1 MEDMTRAEL
10 EALGLTKEQIDSV
23 MGING
28 NDIEKVKT
36 KLTDAEKEAKTLK
49 EQIKDRDKQLN
60 DLKNSKEDLEGLKSQ
75 IEALQKDNKA
85 KDEQYK
91 AEIRNLKV
99 NSAVEAALTGA
110 KAKNLT
116 AVKALL
122 KDIDKA
128 ELLEDGTV
136 KGLKEQIEALKKAD
150 DSKFL
155 FDIDVATPQ
164 TPKGATPAS
173 SPKASATGITK
184 EQFNK
189 MGYRERLDL
198 FNNDPTTYNSLM
210 GEN

>member
-1 MEDMTRAEL
+1 MTRAEL

-36 KLTDAEKEAKTLK
+36 KLTEAEKEAETLK
-49 EQIKDRDKQLN
+49 EQIKDRDKQFN
-60 DLKNSKEDLEGLKSQ
+60 DLKNSKEDLDGLKSQ

-91 AEIRNLKV
+91 AEIRNLRV
-99 NSAVEAALTGA
+99 NSAVDAALTGA
-110 KAKNLT
+110 KAKNHT

-122 KDIDKA
+122 KDLDKA

-136 KGLKEQIEALKKAD
+136 KGLKEQIEALTKAD

-155 FDIDVATPQ
+155 FDIETAPQ

-189 MGYRERLDL
+189 MGYRDRLEL

>member
-1 MEDMTRAEL
+1 MTRAEL

-36 KLTDAEKEAKTLK
+36 KLTEAEKEAESLK

-60 DLKNSKEDLEGLKSQ
+60 DLKNSKEDLDGLKSQ
-75 IEALQKDNKA
+75 IETLQKDNKA

-99 NSAVEAALTGA
+99 SSAVDAALTGA
-110 KAKNLT
+110 KAKNHT

-122 KDIDKA
+122 KDLDKA

-136 KGLKEQIEALKKAD
+136 KGLKEQIEALTKAD

-155 FDIDVATPQ
+155 FDIETAPQ

-173 SPKASATGITK
+173 SPKASATDITK

>member
-1 MEDMTRAEL
+1 MTRAEL
-10 EALGLTKEQIDSV
+10 EALGLTKEQIDSI

-36 KLTDAEKEAKTLK
+36 KLTEAEKEADTLK

-60 DLKNSKEDLEGLKSQ
+60 DLKNSKEDLEGLKSR
-75 IEALQKDNKA
+75 IETLQKDNKA

-99 NSAVEAALTGA
+99 NSAVDAALTGA
-110 KAKNLT
+110 KAKNHT

-122 KDIDKA
+122 KDLDKA

-136 KGLKEQIEALKKAD
+136 KGLKEQIEALTKAD

-155 FDIDVATPQ
+155 FDIETMPQ
-164 TPKGATPAS
+164 TPKGATPAGS
-173 SPKASATGITK
+173 KSMGNTGVDTS
-184 EQFNK
+184 K
-189 MGYRERLDL
+189 M
-198 FNNDPTTYNSLM
+198 TYSQLAKYLA
-210 GEN
+210 ENPDAKID

>member
-36 KLTDAEKEAKTLK
+36 KLTEAEKEADTLK

-75 IEALQKDNKA
+75 IETLQKDNKA

-99 NSAVEAALTGA
+99 NSAVDVALTGA

-122 KDIDKA
+122 KDLDKA

-136 KGLKEQIEALKKAD
+136 KGLKEQIEALTKAD

-155 FDIDVATPQ
+155 FDIEATPQ
-164 TPKGATPAS
+164 TPKGATPVS
-173 SPKASATGITK
+173 SPKTSATGITR

-189 MGYRERLDL
+189 MGYRDRLEL

>member
-1 MEDMTRAEL
+1 MTRAEL

-23 MGING
+23 MDING

-36 KLTDAEKEAKTLK
+36 KLTDAEKEAETLK

-85 KDEQYK
+85 KDDQYK

-116 AVKALL
+116 ATKALL
-122 KDIDKA
+122 KDLDKA

-136 KGLKEQIEALKKAD
+136 KGLKEQIEALTKAD
-150 DSKFL
+150 DTKFL
-155 FDIDVATPQ
+155 FDIETMPQ
-164 TPKGATPAS
+164 TPKGATPAGG
-173 SPKASATGITK
+173 K
-184 EQFNK
+184 K
-189 MGYRERLDL
+189 MGGTGVDISKM
-198 FNNDPTTYNSLM
+198 TYSELAKFM
-210 GEN
+210 AENPDVKID

>member
-1 MEDMTRAEL
+1 MTRPEL

-36 KLTDAEKEAKTLK
+36 KLTESTKEIETLK
-49 EQIKDRDKQLN
+49 GQVKDRDKQLN
-60 DLKNSKEDLEGLKSQ
+60 DLKNSKEDLEGLKTQ
-75 IEALQKDNKA
+75 IETLQADNKA
-85 KDEQYK
+85 KDDQYK
-91 AEIRNLKV
+91 AEIKSLKV

-122 KDIDKA
+122 KDLDKA

-136 KGLKEQIEALKKAD
+136 KGLKEQIEALAKAED
-150 DSKFL
+150 TKFL
-155 FDIDVATPQ
+155 FDTEPITQ
-164 TPKGATPAS
+164 TPKGATPAGS
-173 SPKASATGITK
+173 TKSSATGITK

-189 MGYRERLDL
+189 MGYLERVNL
-198 FNNDPTTYNSLM
+198 FNNDPTTYNSLI

>member
-1 MEDMTRAEL
+1 MTRAEL

-36 KLTDAEKEAKTLK
+36 KLTEAEKEADTLK

-75 IEALQKDNKA
+75 IETLQKDNKA

-99 NSAVEAALTGA
+99 NSAVDAALTGA
-110 KAKNLT
+110 KAKNHT

-122 KDIDKA
+122 KDLDKA

-136 KGLKEQIEALKKAD
+136 KGLKEQIEALTKAD

-155 FDIDVATPQ
+155 FDIETAPQ

>member
-1 MEDMTRAEL
+1 MTRAEL

-36 KLTDAEKEAKTLK
+36 KLTDAEKESETLK

-75 IEALQKDNKA
+75 IETLQKDNKA

-91 AEIRNLKV
+91 AEIRNLRV
-99 NSAVEAALTGA
+99 NSAVDAALTGA
-110 KAKNLT
+110 KAKNHT

-122 KDIDKA
+122 KDLDKA

-136 KGLKEQIEALKKAD
+136 KGLKEQIEALTKAD

-155 FDIDVATPQ
+155 FDIETAPQ

-189 MGYRERLDL
+189 MGYRDRLEL

>member
-10 EALGLTKEQIDSV
+10 EALGLIKEQIDSV

-36 KLTDAEKEAKTLK
+36 KLTEAEKEAESLK

-60 DLKNSKEDLEGLKSQ
+60 DLKNSKEDLDGLKSQ
-75 IEALQKDNKA
+75 IETLQKDNKA

-99 NSAVEAALTGA
+99 SSAVDAALTGA
-110 KAKNLT
+110 KAKNHT

-122 KDIDKA
+122 KDLDKA

-136 KGLKEQIEALKKAD
+136 KGLKEQIEALTKAD

-155 FDIDVATPQ
+155 FDIETAPQ

-173 SPKASATGITK
+173 SPKASATGITR

-189 MGYRERLDL
+189 MGYRDRLEL

>member
-36 KLTDAEKEAKTLK
+36 KLTEAEKEAETLK

-60 DLKNSKEDLEGLKSQ
+60 DLKNSKEDLDGLKSQ
-75 IEALQKDNKA
+75 IETLQKDNKA

-99 NSAVEAALTGA
+99 SSAVDAALTGA
-110 KAKNLT
+110 KAKNHT

-122 KDIDKA
+122 KALDKA

-136 KGLKEQIEALKKAD
+136 KGLKEQIEALTKAD

-155 FDIDVATPQ
+155 FDIETAPQ

>member
-1 MEDMTRAEL
+1 MTRAEL
-10 EALGLTKEQIDSV
+10 EALGLAKEQIDSV

-36 KLTDAEKEAKTLK
+36 KLTEAEKEAETLK

-60 DLKNSKEDLEGLKSQ
+60 DLKNSKEDLDGLKSQ
-75 IEALQKDNKA
+75 IETLQKDNKA

-99 NSAVEAALTGA
+99 NSAVDAALTGA
-110 KAKNLT
+110 KAKNHT

-122 KDIDKA
+122 KDLDKA

-136 KGLKEQIEALKKAD
+136 KGLKEQIEALIKAD

-155 FDIDVATPQ
+155 FDIDVVTPQ

-173 SPKASATGITK
+173 SPKASATGITR

-189 MGYRERLDL
+189 MGYRDRLEL

>member
-1 MEDMTRAEL
+1 MTRAEL

-23 MGING
+23 MEING
-28 NDIEKVKT
+28 NDIEKVKA
-36 KLTDAEKEAKTLK
+36 KLTETEKETETLK

-75 IEALQKDNKA
+75 IETLQKDNKA

-99 NSAVEAALTGA
+99 NSAVDAALTGA

-122 KDIDKA
+122 KDLDKV

-136 KGLKEQIEALKKAD
+136 KGLKEQIDALTKAD
-150 DSKFL
+150 DTKFL
-155 FDIDVATPQ
+155 FDIETTPQ
-164 TPKGATPAS
+164 TPKGATPAGG
-173 SPKASATGITK
+173 K
-184 EQFNK
+184 K
-189 MGYRERLDL
+189 MGGTGVDISKM
-198 FNNDPTTYNSLM
+198 TYSELAKFM
-210 GEN
+210 AENPDVKID

>member
-1 MEDMTRAEL
+1 MTRAEL

-36 KLTDAEKEAKTLK
+36 KLTEAEKEADTLK
-49 EQIKDRDKQLN
+49 EPIKDRDKQLN
-60 DLKNSKEDLEGLKSQ
+60 DLKNSKEDLDGLKSQ
-75 IEALQKDNKA
+75 IETLQKDNKA

-99 NSAVEAALTGA
+99 NSAVDAALTGA
-110 KAKNLT
+110 KAKNHT

-122 KDIDKA
+122 KDLDKA

-136 KGLKEQIEALKKAD
+136 KGLKEQIEALTKAD

-155 FDIDVATPQ
+155 FDIETAPQ

-173 SPKASATGITK
+173 SPKASATVITK

-189 MGYRERLDL
+189 MGYRDRLEL

>member
-1 MEDMTRAEL
+1 MTRAEL
-10 EALGLTKEQIDSV
+10 EALGLTKEQIDSI

-36 KLTDAEKEAKTLK
+36 KLTEAEKEADTLK

-75 IEALQKDNKA
+75 IETLQKDNKA

-99 NSAVEAALTGA
+99 NSAVDAALTGA
-110 KAKNLT
+110 KAKNHT

-122 KDIDKA
+122 KDLDKA

-136 KGLKEQIEALKKAD
+136 KGLKEQIEALTKAD

-155 FDIDVATPQ
+155 FDIETMPQ
-164 TPKGATPAS
+164 TPKGATPAGS
-173 SPKASATGITK
+173 KSMGNTGVDTS
-184 EQFNK
+184 K
-189 MGYRERLDL
+189 M
-198 FNNDPTTYNSLM
+198 TYSQLAKYLA
-210 GEN
+210 ENPDAKID

>member
-1 MEDMTRAEL
+1 MTRAEL

-36 KLTDAEKEAKTLK
+36 KLTDAEKESETLK

-75 IEALQKDNKA
+75 IETLQKDNKA
-85 KDEQYK
+85 KDDQYK

-110 KAKNLT
+110 KAKNHT
-116 AVKALL
+116 AVKALI

-136 KGLKEQIEALKKAD
+136 KGLKEQIEALTKAD
-150 DSKFL
+150 DTKFL
-155 FDIDVATPQ
+155 FDIETTPQ
-164 TPKGATPAS
+164 TPKGATPAGG
-173 SPKASATGITK
+173 K
-184 EQFNK
+184 K
-189 MGYRERLDL
+189 MGGTGVDISKM
-198 FNNDPTTYNSLM
+198 TYSELAKFM
-210 GEN
+210 AENPDVKID

>member
-36 KLTDAEKEAKTLK
+36 KLTEAEKEAETLK
-49 EQIKDRDKQLN
+49 EQIKDRDKQFN

-75 IEALQKDNKA
+75 IETLQKDNKA

-99 NSAVEAALTGA
+99 NSAVDAALTGA
-110 KAKNLT
+110 KAKNHT

-122 KDIDKA
+122 KDLDKA

-136 KGLKEQIEALKKAD
+136 KGLKEQIEALTKAD

-155 FDIDVATPQ
+155 FDIETAPQ

-189 MGYRERLDL
+189 MGYRDRLEL

>member
-1 MEDMTRAEL
+1 MTRAEL

-36 KLTDAEKEAKTLK
+36 KLTEAEKEADTLK
-49 EQIKDRDKQLN
+49 EP
-60 DLKNSKEDLEGLKSQ
+60 KEDLEGLKSQ
-75 IEALQKDNKA
+75 IETLQKDNKA

-99 NSAVEAALTGA
+99 NSAVDAALTGA

-136 KGLKEQIEALKKAD
+136 KGLKEQIEALTKAD

-155 FDIDVATPQ
+155 FDIEAVPQ
-164 TPKGATPAS
+164 TPKGATPAGG
-173 SPKASATGITK
+173 KNMGNTGVDTS
-184 EQFNK
+184 K
-189 MGYRERLDL
+189 M
-198 FNNDPTTYNSLM
+198 TYSQLAKYLA
-210 GEN
+210 ENPDAKID

>member
-1 MEDMTRAEL
+1 MTRAEL

-36 KLTDAEKEAKTLK
+36 KLTEAEKETETLK
-49 EQIKDRDKQLN
+49 AQIKDRDKQL
-60 DLKNSKEDLEGLKSQ
+60 DGLKNSKEDLEGLKSQ
-75 IEALQKDNKA
+75 IETLQKDNKA

-122 KDIDKA
+122 KDLDKV

-155 FDIDVATPQ
+155 FDIETTPQ
-164 TPKGATPAS
+164 TPKGATPAGS
-173 SPKASATGITK
+173 KNMGGGGVDIS
-184 EQFNK
+184 K
-189 MGYRERLDL
+189 M
-198 FNNDPTTYNSLM
+198 TYSELAKYM
-210 GEN
+210 AENPDAKID

>member
-10 EALGLTKEQIDSV
+10 EALGLIKEQIDSV

-36 KLTDAEKEAKTLK
+36 KLTEAEKEAESLK

-60 DLKNSKEDLEGLKSQ
+60 DLKNSKEDLDGLKSQ
-75 IEALQKDNKA
+75 IETLQKDNKA

-99 NSAVEAALTGA
+99 SSAVDAALTGA
-110 KAKNLT
+110 KAKNHT

-122 KDIDKA
+122 KDLDKA

-136 KGLKEQIEALKKAD
+136 KGLKEQIEALTKAD

-155 FDIDVATPQ
+155 FDIETAPQ

>member
-1 MEDMTRAEL
+1 MTRAEL

-36 KLTDAEKEAKTLK
+36 KLTDAEKESETLK

-75 IEALQKDNKA
+75 IETLQKDNKA
-85 KDEQYK
+85 KDDQYK

-110 KAKNLT
+110 KAKNHT
-116 AVKALL
+116 AVKALI

-136 KGLKEQIEALKKAD
+136 KGLKEQIEALTKAD
-150 DSKFL
+150 DTKFL
-155 FDIDVATPQ
+155 FDVETTPQ
-164 TPKGATPAS
+164 TPKGATPAGG
-173 SPKASATGITK
+173 K
-184 EQFNK
+184 K
-189 MGYRERLDL
+189 MGGTGVDISKM
-198 FNNDPTTYNSLM
+198 TYSELAKFM
-210 GEN
+210 AENPDVKID

>member
-1 MEDMTRAEL
+1 MTRAEL

-36 KLTDAEKEAKTLK
+36 KLTEAEKEAETLK
-49 EQIKDRDKQLN
+49 EQIKDRDKQFN

-75 IEALQKDNKA
+75 IETLQKDNKA

-99 NSAVEAALTGA
+99 NSAVDAALTGA
-110 KAKNLT
+110 KAKNHT

-122 KDIDKA
+122 KDLDKA

-136 KGLKEQIEALKKAD
+136 KGLKEQIEALTKAD

-155 FDIDVATPQ
+155 FDIETAPQ

-189 MGYRERLDL
+189 MGYRDRLEL

>member
-1 MEDMTRAEL
+1 MTRAEL
-10 EALGLTKEQIDSV
+10 EELGLTKEQIDSV

-28 NDIEKVKT
+28 NDIEKA
-36 KLTDAEKEAKTLK
+36 KLTEAEKEADTLK

-75 IEALQKDNKA
+75 IETLQKDNKA

-91 AEIRNLKV
+91 AEIRNLRV

-122 KDIDKA
+122 KDLDKA

-136 KGLKEQIEALKKAD
+136 KGLKEQIEALTKAD
-150 DSKFL
+150 DTKFL
-155 FDIDVATPQ
+155 FDIEMTPQ
-164 TPKGATPAS
+164 TPKGATPAGG
-173 SPKASATGITK
+173 K
-184 EQFNK
+184 K
-189 MGYRERLDL
+189 MGGTGVDISKM
-198 FNNDPTTYNSLM
+198 TYSELAKFM
-210 GEN
+210 AENPDVKID

>member
-1 MEDMTRAEL
+1 MTRAEL
-10 EALGLTKEQIDSV
+10 EALGLIKEQIDSV

-36 KLTDAEKEAKTLK
+36 KLTEAEKEAESLK

-60 DLKNSKEDLEGLKSQ
+60 DLKNSKEDLDGLKSQ
-75 IEALQKDNKA
+75 IETLQKDNKA

-99 NSAVEAALTGA
+99 SSAVDAALTGA
-110 KAKNLT
+110 KAKNHT

-122 KDIDKA
+122 KDLDKA

-136 KGLKEQIEALKKAD
+136 KGLKEQIEALTKAD

-155 FDIDVATPQ
+155 FDIETAPQ

>member
-36 KLTDAEKEAKTLK
+36 KLTEAEKEADTLK

-75 IEALQKDNKA
+75 IETLQKDNKA

-99 NSAVEAALTGA
+99 NSAVDAALTGA

-136 KGLKEQIEALKKAD
+136 KGLKEQIEALTKAD

-155 FDIDVATPQ
+155 FDIEAVPQ
-164 TPKGATPAS
+164 TPKGATPAGG
-173 SPKASATGITK
+173 KNMGNTGVDTS
-184 EQFNK
+184 K
-189 MGYRERLDL
+189 M
-198 FNNDPTTYNSLM
+198 TYSQLAKYLA
-210 GEN
+210 ENPDAKID

>member
-1 MEDMTRAEL
+1 MTRAEL

-23 MGING
+23 IGING

-36 KLTDAEKEAKTLK
+36 KLTEAEKEADTLK

-60 DLKNSKEDLEGLKSQ
+60 DLKNSKEDLDGLKSQ
-75 IEALQKDNKA
+75 IETLQKDNKA

-99 NSAVEAALTGA
+99 SSAVDAALTGA
-110 KAKNLT
+110 KAKNHT

-122 KDIDKA
+122 KDLDKA

-136 KGLKEQIEALKKAD
+136 KGLKEQIEALTKAD

-155 FDIDVATPQ
+155 FDIETAPQ

>member
-36 KLTDAEKEAKTLK
+36 KLTEAEKEAESLK

-60 DLKNSKEDLEGLKSQ
+60 DLKNSKEDLDGLKSQ
-75 IEALQKDNKA
+75 IETLQKDNKA

-99 NSAVEAALTGA
+99 SSAVDAALTGA
-110 KAKNLT
+110 KAKNHT

-122 KDIDKA
+122 KDLDKA

-136 KGLKEQIEALKKAD
+136 KGLKEQIEALTKAD

-155 FDIDVATPQ
+155 FDIETAPQ

>member
-36 KLTDAEKEAKTLK
+36 KLTEAEKEADTLK

-75 IEALQKDNKA
+75 IETLQKDNKA

-99 NSAVEAALTGA
+99 NSAVDAALTGA
-110 KAKNLT
+110 KAKNHT

-122 KDIDKA
+122 KDLDKA

-136 KGLKEQIEALKKAD
+136 KGLKEQIEALTKAD

-155 FDIDVATPQ
+155 FDIETAPQ

>member
-1 MEDMTRAEL
+1 MTRAEL

-36 KLTDAEKEAKTLK
+36 KLTEAEKETETLK
-49 EQIKDRDKQLN
+49 AQIKDRDKQL
-60 DLKNSKEDLEGLKSQ
+60 DGLKNSKEDLEGLKSQ
-75 IEALQKDNKA
+75 IETLQKDNKA

-116 AVKALL
+116 AAKALL
-122 KDIDKA
+122 KDLDKV

-136 KGLKEQIEALKKAD
+136 KGLKEQIETLKKAD

-155 FDIDVATPQ
+155 FDIETTPQ
-164 TPKGATPAS
+164 TPKGATPAGS
-173 SPKASATGITK
+173 KNMGGGGVDIS
-184 EQFNK
+184 K
-189 MGYRERLDL
+189 M
-198 FNNDPTTYNSLM
+198 TYSELAKYM
-210 GEN
+210 AENPDAKID

>member
-1 MEDMTRAEL
+1 MTRAEL

-36 KLTDAEKEAKTLK
+36 KLTEAEKEAESLK

-60 DLKNSKEDLEGLKSQ
+60 DLKNSKEDLDGLKSQ
-75 IEALQKDNKA
+75 IETLQKDNKA

-99 NSAVEAALTGA
+99 SSAVDAALTGA
-110 KAKNLT
+110 KAKNHT

-122 KDIDKA
+122 KDLDKA

-136 KGLKEQIEALKKAD
+136 KGLKEQIEALTKAD

-155 FDIDVATPQ
+155 FDIETAPQ

>member
-1 MEDMTRAEL
+1 MTRAEL
-10 EALGLTKEQIDSV
+10 EALVLTKEQIDSV

-36 KLTDAEKEAKTLK
+36 KLTEAEKEADTLK

-75 IEALQKDNKA
+75 IETLQKDNKA

-99 NSAVEAALTGA
+99 NSAVDAALTGA
-110 KAKNLT
+110 KAKNHT

-122 KDIDKA
+122 KDLDKA

-136 KGLKEQIEALKKAD
+136 KGLKEQIEALTKAD

-155 FDIDVATPQ
+155 FDIETAPQ

>member
-36 KLTDAEKEAKTLK
+36 KLTEAEKEADTLK

-60 DLKNSKEDLEGLKSQ
+60 DLKNSKEDLDGLKSQ
-75 IEALQKDNKA
+75 IETLQKDNKA
-85 KDEQYK
+85 KDEQHK

-99 NSAVEAALTGA
+99 NSAVDAALTGA
-110 KAKNLT
+110 KAKNHT

-122 KDIDKA
+122 KDLDKA

-136 KGLKEQIEALKKAD
+136 KGLKEQIEALTKAD

-155 FDIDVATPQ
+155 FDIETMPQ
-164 TPKGATPAS
+164 TPKGATPAGS
-173 SPKASATGITK
+173 KSMGNTGVDTS
-184 EQFNK
+184 K
-189 MGYRERLDL
+189 M
-198 FNNDPTTYNSLM
+198 TYSQLAKYLA
-210 GEN
+210 ENPDAKID

>member
-36 KLTDAEKEAKTLK
+36 KLTEAEKEADTLK

-60 DLKNSKEDLEGLKSQ
+60 DLKNSKEDLDGLKSQ
-75 IEALQKDNKA
+75 IETLQKDNKA

-99 NSAVEAALTGA
+99 NSAVDAALTGA
-110 KAKNLT
+110 KAKNHT

-122 KDIDKA
+122 KDLDKA

-136 KGLKEQIEALKKAD
+136 KGLKEQIEALTKAD

-155 FDIDVATPQ
+155 FDIETAPQ

-173 SPKASATGITK
+173 SPKASATVITQ
-184 EQFNK
+184 EHFNK
-189 MGYRERLDL
+189 MGYRDRLEL

>member
-1 MEDMTRAEL
+1 MTRAEL

-36 KLTDAEKEAKTLK
+36 KLTEAEKEADTLK

-75 IEALQKDNKA
+75 IETLQKDNKA

-99 NSAVEAALTGA
+99 NSAVDAALTGA

-122 KDIDKA
+122 KD
-128 ELLEDGTV
+128 GTV
-136 KGLKEQIEALKKAD
+136 KGLKEQIEALTKAD

-155 FDIDVATPQ
+155 FDIEATPQ

-173 SPKASATGITK
+173 SPKTSATGITK

>member
-1 MEDMTRAEL
+1 MTRAEL

-28 NDIEKVKT
+28 NDIEKVKKKVT
-36 KLTDAEKEAKTLK
+36 ELENETETLRG
-49 EQIKDRDKQLN
+49 QIKDRDKQLN
-60 DLKNSKEDLEGLKSQ
+60 DLKNSKEDLEGLKIQ
-75 IEALQKDNKA
+75 IETLQNENKA
-85 KDEQYK
+85 KDDQYK
-91 AEIRNLKV
+91 AEIKSLKV
-99 NSAVEAALTGA
+99 NSAVETALTGA

-122 KDIDKA
+122 KDLDKA

-136 KGLKEQIEALKKAD
+136 KGLKEQIEALKKAN

-155 FDIDVATPQ
+155 FDIETAPQ

-173 SPKASATGITK
+173 SPKASATGITR

-189 MGYRERLDL
+189 MGYRDRLEL

>member
-1 MEDMTRAEL
+1 MTRAEL

-36 KLTDAEKEAKTLK
+36 KLTEAEKEADTLK

-75 IEALQKDNKA
+75 IETLQKDNKA

-99 NSAVEAALTGA
+99 NSAVDAALTGA

-122 KDIDKA
+122 KDLDKA

-136 KGLKEQIEALKKAD
+136 KGLKEQIEALTKAD

-155 FDIDVATPQ
+155 FDIETAPQ

-173 SPKASATGITK
+173 SPKASATVITK

-189 MGYRERLDL
+189 MGYRDRLEL

>member
-1 MEDMTRAEL
+1 MTRAEL

-36 KLTDAEKEAKTLK
+36 KLTDAEKEAETLK
-49 EQIKDRDKQLN
+49 EQVKDRDKQLN

-75 IEALQKDNKA
+75 IETLQKDNKA

-136 KGLKEQIEALKKAD
+136 KGLKEQIEALTKAD
-150 DSKFL
+150 DTKFL
-155 FDIDVATPQ
+155 FDIETTPQ

-173 SPKASATGITK
+173 SPKTSATGITK

>member
-1 MEDMTRAEL
+1 MEYMTRAEL

-36 KLTDAEKEAKTLK
+36 KLTDAEKESETLK

-75 IEALQKDNKA
+75 IETLQKDNKA
-85 KDEQYK
+85 KDDQYK

-110 KAKNLT
+110 KAKNHT
-116 AVKALL
+116 AVKALI

-136 KGLKEQIEALKKAD
+136 KGLKEQIEALTKAD
-150 DSKFL
+150 DTKFL
-155 FDIDVATPQ
+155 FDVETTPQ
-164 TPKGATPAS
+164 TPKGATPAGG
-173 SPKASATGITK
+173 K
-184 EQFNK
+184 K
-189 MGYRERLDL
+189 MGGTGVDISKM
-198 FNNDPTTYNSLM
+198 TYSELAKFM
-210 GEN
+210 AENPDVKID